1 MGSVCA
7 IDVAVNCDGWSRVC
21 PSVEY
26 VARDA
31 AEIAVKRALAASGR
45 AWEAPLEIGITL
57 ADAAEQQRLNR
68 DYRGQ
73 DAPTN
78 VLAFPAWDAVTPVP
92 VGAPVLLGDVV
103 LALETVQ
110 LEAAE
115 QGKPLA
121 DHVSHLVAHGVL
133 HLFGY
138 DHLTPADAIVMESV
152 ERSILAQLGVPDPY
166 RDAPSAL
173 QPESA
178 ATEPERAEP

>member
-1 MGSVCA
+1 MDCVCT
-7 IDVAVNCDGWSRVC
+7 IDVAVSCDGWSRVC
-21 PSVEY
+21 PTVEY

-31 AEIAVKRALAASGR
+31 AEIAVKRALAASER

-78 VLAFPAWDAVTPVP
+78 VLAFPAWDPAAPVP

-110 LEAAE
+110 REAAD
-115 QGKPLA
+115 QGKSLA
-121 DHVSHLVAHGVL
+121 DHLSHLVAHGVL

-138 DHLTPADAIVMESV
+138 DHLTPADTALMESV

-166 RDAPSAL
+166 RDAASAI
-173 QPESA
+173 QPELA
-178 ATEPERAEP
+178 ATEPEPAAP

>member
-1 MGSVCA
+1 MDLICT
-7 IDVAVNCDGWSRVC
+7 IDVAVSCTGWCRVC
-21 PSVEY
+21 PAVECL
-26 VARDA
+26 ARNA
-31 AEIAVKRALAASGR
+31 AEIAVTQVLAASGR
-45 AWEAPLEIGITL
+45 AWQAPVELGITL

-78 VLAFPAWDAVTPVP
+78 VLAFPAWDAATPVP

-110 LEAAE
+110 REAAE

-138 DHLTPADAIVMESV
+138 DHLTPAEAAIMESL
-152 ERSILAQLGVPDPY
+152 ERSILAQLGAPDPY
-166 RDAPSAL
+166 RDALSAI
-173 QPESA
+173 
-178 ATEPERAEP
+178 EPELAEP